1 MASFLIEEI
10 KMFAPTQFI
19 KDLVNEG
26 IEGIYYNFGQEVGE
40 WGVWIEGEPLKF
52 VEGYGW
58 EIPDEWWERISEY
71 EY

>member
-10 KMFAPTQFI
+10 KMFVSTQFI

-26 IEGIYYNFGQEVGE
+26 FDGIYFNFGQEVGE
-40 WGVWIEGEPLKF
+40 WGVWVEGEPLNF

-58 EIPDEWWERISEY
+58 ELTDEWWERMSE
-71 EY
+71 